1 MRGALLLATIFLCAS
16 VLPIASAHDP
26 PPDATGIIFSLSGD
40 GGDFSLIRQEPSSAS
55 QGSRL
60 INSGGSI
67 DLGTWT
73 TDPLTSPLVIEN
85 TEALVVVYALP
96 VGIVIGA
103 GMHISVR
110 VMVDGEEI
118 QSGDSET
125 IILNEP
131 LWTNIPWTSEEF
143 DISAQAGQVIEINI
157 AATIEGAG
165 AARVQWGDETDSP
178 SIFSLQNWY
187 LDREESLVQ
196 SELTTELTAVFTTP
210 WDCTD
215 IDAVSFEIKGPV
227 ADHDIPWAEVAEP
240 VSREVSGEDCT
251 FTADLVGLD
260 GTYLHR
266 WQVLMSDG
274 SLINRSGYFELEEMG
289 GEDATQPF
297 TTSLLGGVIG
307 LTLITIPLIAQL
319 FAIPISLAGVSSL
332 REINVANTPKNNL
345 LPLLALATIGLVTGL
360 LTTPILALFTCIG
373 LLAISWAI
381 IDL

>member
-143 DISAQAGQVIEINI
+143 ELLKSISPPQSKEQERHEYN
-157 AATIEGAG
+157 GAMKQIPHLFFHCKIG
-165 AARVQWGDETDSP
+165 
-178 SIFSLQNWY
+178 I
-187 LDREESLVQ
+187 
-196 SELTTELTAVFTTP
+196 LTAKRV
-210 WDCTD
+210 
-215 IDAVSFEIKGPV
+215 
-227 ADHDIPWAEVAEP
+227 
-240 VSREVSGEDCT
+240 
-251 FTADLVGLD
+251 
-260 GTYLHR
+260 
-266 WQVLMSDG
+266 
-274 SLINRSGYFELEEMG
+274 
-289 GEDATQPF
+289 
-297 TTSLLGGVIG
+297 
-307 LTLITIPLIAQL
+307 
-319 FAIPISLAGVSSL
+319 
-332 REINVANTPKNNL
+332 
-345 LPLLALATIGLVTGL
+345 
-360 LTTPILALFTCIG
+360 
-373 LLAISWAI
+373 
-381 IDL
+381 